1 MPARE
6 RLWSRGCAEFWAGLG
21 TNWVD
26 GLFARVGIILG
37 RTEDNMVENSLIRDG
52 IKKSMGTT
60 AHKTQEVG
68 ENQ

>member
-1 MPARE
+1 M
-6 RLWSRGCAEFWAGLG
+6 WAGLG

-26 GLFARVGIILG
+26 GLFDRVGIILG
-37 RTEDNMVENSLIRDG
+37 RTGDNMVENSLIRDG
-52 IKKSMGTT
+52 IKKIMGTT